1 MKKSKKILICVFIFL
16 IAFIILIMI
25 INISSKNNQE
35 IDNSNENK
43 IEFNEEIFTISG
55 EFICLP
61 VKDENKP
68 HNDLCAFGIKTD
80 NNEYYRLQS
89 ISDDKFNLIAQLN
102 NGQRVEISGLLIKE
116 KSDVYKSLGTVE
128 VNTVKILNN
137 EQNTNLPNS
146 FKADYISFQD
156 YNLKIFNIEDYNSTE
171 FEIKNN
177 EIECKE
183 TDLSSSLPFSVAERE
198 INNKKYCISASSE
211 GAAGSVYTEYS
222 YATVIENKVY
232 SIKFIA
238 RYPQCDN
245 YPEEESAKCKKER
258 EFFNL
263 NGLIDKEIELIKGN
277 IE

>member
-1 MKKSKKILICVFIFL
+1 MKKFKKILICVFIFL

-25 INISSKNNQE
+25 INLSSKNNKE
-35 IDNSNENK
+35 INNNGDQLEV
-43 IEFNEEIFTISG
+43 NEEVFTISG
-55 EFICLP
+55 EFVCLP
-61 VKDENKP
+61 VKDENKF

-80 NNEYYRLQS
+80 DNEYYRLQS

-116 KSDVYKSLGTVE
+116 ESDVYKSLGTIE
-128 VNTVKILNN
+128 INIVKTLDN
-137 EQNTNLPNS
+137 EQNIDLPNGLR
-146 FKADYISFQD
+146 ADYISFQN
-156 YNLKIFNIEDYNSTE
+156 YSLGIFNIEDYNSTE
-171 FEIKNN
+171 FEIKDN
-177 EIECKE
+177 EIECTE
-183 TDLSSSLPFSVAERE
+183 TDLSLSLPFSISKRE

-238 RYPQCDN
+238 HYPQCDN

-258 EFFNL
+258 ESFNL

>member
-116 KSDVYKSLGTVE
+116 ESDVYKSLGTVE

-171 FEIKNN
+171 FEIKDN
-177 EIECKE
+177 EIECTE
-183 TDLSSSLPFSVAERE
+183 TDLSLSLPFSISKRE

-258 EFFNL
+258 ESFNL

>member
-35 IDNSNENK
+35 IDNNGDQLEV
-43 IEFNEEIFTISG
+43 NEEVFTISG
-55 EFICLP
+55 EFVCLP
-61 VKDENKP
+61 VKDENKF

-80 NNEYYRLQS
+80 DNEYYRLQS

-116 KSDVYKSLGTVE
+116 ESDVYKSLGTIE
-128 VNTVKILNN
+128 INIVKTLDN
-137 EQNTNLPNS
+137 EQNIDLPNGLR
-146 FKADYISFQD
+146 ADYISFQN
-156 YNLKIFNIEDYNSTE
+156 YSLGIFNIEDYNSTE
-171 FEIKNN
+171 FEIKDN
-177 EIECKE
+177 EIECTE
-183 TDLSSSLPFSVAERE
+183 TDLSLSLPFSISKRE

-238 RYPQCDN
+238 HYPQCDN

-258 EFFNL
+258 ESFNL